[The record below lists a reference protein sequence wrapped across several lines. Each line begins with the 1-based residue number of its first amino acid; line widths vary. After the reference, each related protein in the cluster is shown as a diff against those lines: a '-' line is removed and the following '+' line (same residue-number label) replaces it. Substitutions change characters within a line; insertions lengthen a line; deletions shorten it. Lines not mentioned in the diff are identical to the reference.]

1 MSDQIDKTSLKE
13 HLSEEDEVKMKVRCS
28 NNGEHGEIKITFR

>member
-13 HLSEEDEVKMKVRCS
+13 HLSEENEIKMKVS
-28 NNGEHGEIKITFR
+28 GKNNEENEEIKITFR